1 MKERNKYIYLSN
13 IICAVLDLNKNNDSS
28 KIAIALLKICY
39 QIAVNLH
46 KELLDTSNVSIN
58 NLINK
63 EAASDKLTQ

>member
-39 QIAVNLH
+39 
-46 KELLDTSNVSIN
+46 
-58 NLINK
+58 
-63 EAASDKLTQ
+63 